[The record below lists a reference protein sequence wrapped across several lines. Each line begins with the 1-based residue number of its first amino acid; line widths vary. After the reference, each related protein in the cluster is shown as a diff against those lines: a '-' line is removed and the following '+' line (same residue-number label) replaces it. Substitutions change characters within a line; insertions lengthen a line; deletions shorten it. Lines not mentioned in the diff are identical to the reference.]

1 MHLSHEVKEDL
12 QHLGNERLHLLQPI
26 RVKGINE
33 ATQRNH
39 CINADL
45 QQGNTQR
52 QQSANKASMKVNE
65 AAQCHYCVNTTCN
78 KARHKLS
85 LKALLMLRM
94 PPLHQHEPGQGKTQS
109 CQLTKK
115 ASTKLRKVTTA
126 PTRTCSIATNKME
139 CEPTMQ

>member
-1 MHLSHEVKEDL
+1 MHARQHAAVVLNWQSKSFRWVHLSHEVKEDL
-12 QHLGNERLHLLQPI
+12 QHLGNERLHLLQAI

-39 CINADL
+39 CINANL

-65 AAQCHYCVNTTCN
+65 AAQCHYCINTTCN

-85 LKALLMLRM
+85 LKALLMLHM
-94 PPLHQHEPGQGKTQS
+94 PPCININLDKARHKVVNWPGRHQ
-109 CQLTKK
+109 
-115 ASTKLRKVTTA
+115 
-126 PTRTCSIATNKME
+126 
-139 CEPTMQ
+139 